1 MLPPSSF
8 IKKYAPV
15 LKPFLEYDPMSEKEA
30 LIARQYVFIS
40 VNLEFISILTTTYYI
55 LYHYPTLCVCKQ
67 FILLK

>member
-40 VNLEFISILTTTYYI
+40 VNLEFISILTTT
-55 LYHYPTLCVCKQ
+55 LLHTLSLSHVMY
-67 FILLK
+67 L

>member
-40 VNLEFISILTTTYYI
+40 VNLEFISILTTT
-55 LYHYPTLCVCKQ
+55 LLHTLSLSHVMC
-67 FILLK
+67 L

>member
-30 LIARQYVFIS
+30 LIARQYVFTS
-40 VNLEFISILTTTYYI
+40 VNLEFISILTTT
-55 LYHYPTLCVCKQ
+55 LLHTLSLSHVMC
-67 FILLK
+67 L

>member
-40 VNLEFISILTTTYYI
+40 VNLEFISILTTT
-55 LYHYPTLCVCKQ
+55 
-67 FILLK
+67 LLHTVPLSHVMCL

>member
-40 VNLEFISILTTTYYI
+40 VNLEFISVLTTT
-55 LYHYPTLCVCKQ
+55 LLHTLSLSHVMC
-67 FILLK
+67 L

>member
-8 IKKYAPV
+8 IKKYTPV

-40 VNLEFISILTTTYYI
+40 VNLEFISILTTT
-55 LYHYPTLCVCKQ
+55 LLHTLSLSHVMC
-67 FILLK
+67 L